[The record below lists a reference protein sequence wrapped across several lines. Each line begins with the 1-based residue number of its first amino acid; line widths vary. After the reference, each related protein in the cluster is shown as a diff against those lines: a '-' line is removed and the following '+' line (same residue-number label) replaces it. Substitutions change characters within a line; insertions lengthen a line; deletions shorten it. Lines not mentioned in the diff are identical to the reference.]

1 VPTVDF
7 YHLTRDPV
15 ERVIPSIAARVLD
28 GGGRLLV
35 VAQERERLERISEAL
50 WSAGEKSYLAH
61 DYEDQPLPE
70 VQPVLLSL
78 SVSANGAALNGAR
91 LIALADGE
99 WRGDALGFERIF
111 HFFDEETIG
120 AARSAWRSLSERDDV
135 ERRYWKQDGG
145 RWRQGP

>member
-1 VPTVDF
+1 MPTVDF

-28 GGGRLLV
+28 GGGRLIV
-35 VAQERERLERISEAL
+35 VAQERVRLERISEAL

-78 SVSANGAALNGAR
+78 SVGANGAALNGAR

-99 WRGDALGFERIF
+99 WREDALGFERTF

-120 AARSAWRSLSERDDV
+120 AARSAWRSLGERDDV